1 MTQPQLNFIIVDDDE
16 SSLLI
21 CKMVVKKFLN
31 PANIETFSSAKD
43 GLKFIKSSFSSLQ
56 NEFLTILFLDVNMP
70 VVSGWDFLKDFEK
83 FDSAIKSQIKIYMLT
98 SSIDNNDIALSK
110 KSGLVSGY
118 LVKPLS
124 KDKILEVFG

>member
-21 CKMVVKKFLN
+21 CKMVVKKYLN
-31 PANIETFSSAKD
+31 PNSIDTFPSAKD
-43 GLKFIKSSFSSLQ
+43 ALSFIKSVYDE
-56 NEFLTILFLDVNMP
+56 NPKEFATILFLDVNMP
-70 VVSGWDFLKDFEK
+70 VVSGWDFLKEFEK
-83 FDSAIKSQIKIYMLT
+83 FKNEIKSQIKIYMLT

-110 KSGLVSGY
+110 KTGLVSGY

-124 KDKILEVFG
+124 KEKILDVFG